1 MITQTHPIDLVF
13 TLPESDI
20 ATVVQAQKAGKPLVV
35 EAWDRTNSKKLSEG
49 TLLSLDN
56 QIDATTGTIKVKARF
71 NNQDDALF
79 PNQFVN
85 ARMLVDTEQNAVV
98 IPTAALQMG
107 NEGHFVWVLNSEN
120 KVSKHLVTP
129 GIQDSQK
136 VVIRAGISAG
146 DRVVTDG
153 IDRLTEGAKVEVVE
167 AQSAT
172 TPEEKATSREYAKKE
187 HAPDAG
193 VTPEQHRRPVAPV
206 YYASCGHHA
215 ADGGDLTRRDYR
227 LSRPARFGAAG
238 SGLSDHSGGHAL
250 PRCQPGCHDLC
261 RYRAARTPV
270 RADVWPE
277 QMSSQSSGG
286 ASVITLQFQ
295 LTLPLDVAEQEV
307 QAAINAATNLLPSD
321 LPNPPVYSKV
331 NPADP
336 PIMTLAVTSTA
347 MPMTQVEDMVETRVA
362 QKISQISGVGLVTL
376 SGGQRPAVRV
386 KLNAQAIAALG
397 LTSET
402 VRTAITG
409 ANVNSA
415 KGSLDGPSRA
425 VTLSANDQM
434 QSAEEYR
441 QLIIA
446 YQNGAPIRL
455 GDVAT
460 VEQGA
465 ENSWLGAW
473 ANKEQ
478 AIVMNVQRQPG
489 ANIISTADSIR
500 QMLPQLT
507 ESLPKSVKVTVL
519 SDRTTNIRAS
529 VDDTQFELMM
539 AIALV
544 VMIIYLF
551 LRNIPATI
559 IPGVAVPLS
568 LIGTFAVMVFLDFSI
583 NNLTLMALTI
593 ATGFVVDD
601 AIVVIENISRY
612 IEKGEKPL
620 AAALK
625 GAGEIGFTIISLT
638 FSLIA
643 VLIPLLFMGD
653 IVGRLFRE
661 FAITLA
667 VAILISAVVSL
678 TLTPMMCARMLS
690 QESLR
695 KQNRFSRAS
704 EKMFDRIIAA
714 YGRGLAKVL
723 NHPWLTL
730 SVALST
736 LLLSV
741 LLWVFIPKGF
751 FPVQDNGIIQGTLQA
766 PQSSSFANMAQR
778 QRQVADVIL
787 QDPAVQS
794 LTSFVGVDG
803 TNPSL
808 NSARLQINLKP
819 LDERDDGC
827 KKSSPV
833 CKRR

>member
-1 MITQTHPIDLVF
+1 M
-13 TLPESDI
+13 
-20 ATVVQAQKAGKPLVV
+20 
-35 EAWDRTNSKKLSEG
+35 
-49 TLLSLDN
+49 
-56 QIDATTGTIKVKARF
+56 
-71 NNQDDALF
+71 
-79 PNQFVN
+79 
-85 ARMLVDTEQNAVV
+85 
-98 IPTAALQMG
+98 
-107 NEGHFVWVLNSEN
+107 
-120 KVSKHLVTP
+120 
-129 GIQDSQK
+129 
-136 VVIRAGISAG
+136 
-146 DRVVTDG
+146 
-153 IDRLTEGAKVEVVE
+153 
-167 AQSAT
+167 
-172 TPEEKATSREYAKKE
+172 
-187 HAPDAG
+187 
-193 VTPEQHRRPVAPV
+193 
-206 YYASCGHHA
+206 
-215 ADGGDLTRRDYR
+215 
-227 LSRPARFGAAG
+227 
-238 SGLSDHSGGHAL
+238 
-250 PRCQPGCHDLC
+250 
-261 RYRAARTPV
+261 
-270 RADVWPE
+270 
-277 QMSSQSSGG
+277 
-286 ASVITLQFQ
+286 
-295 LTLPLDVAEQEV
+295 
-307 QAAINAATNLLPSD
+307 
-321 LPNPPVYSKV
+321 
-331 NPADP
+331 
-336 PIMTLAVTSTA
+336 
-347 MPMTQVEDMVETRVA
+347 
-362 QKISQISGVGLVTL
+362 
-376 SGGQRPAVRV
+376 
-386 KLNAQAIAALG
+386 
-397 LTSET
+397 
-402 VRTAITG
+402 
-409 ANVNSA
+409 
-415 KGSLDGPSRA
+415 
-425 VTLSANDQM
+425 
-434 QSAEEYR
+434 
-441 QLIIA
+441 
-446 YQNGAPIRL
+446 
-455 GDVAT
+455 
-460 VEQGA
+460 
-465 ENSWLGAW
+465 
-473 ANKEQ
+473 
-478 AIVMNVQRQPG
+478 
-489 ANIISTADSIR
+489 
-500 QMLPQLT
+500 
-507 ESLPKSVKVTVL
+507 KVTVL

-643 VLIPLLFMGD
+643 VFDPPA
-653 IVGRLFRE
+653 VYGRYRRATVPRICYYPGSRDFDLSGG
-661 FAITLA
+661 
-667 VAILISAVVSL
+667 VANPDTDDVRTDV
-678 TLTPMMCARMLS
+678 S

-819 LDERDDGC
+819 LDERDDRVQKVIARLQTAVEAKAPGVDLC
-827 KKSSPV
+827 NQ
-833 CKRR
+833 RRT